1 MVVFTKNEVSP
12 PHLGFPE
19 LKVLGKQ
26 TVQVLQ
32 RFQVLG
38 LKQPLRFQGDTQS
51 SHSLYYFCF
60 VPRKSGHC
68 PTLNHMRLAL
78 GAA

>member
-1 MVVFTKNEVSP
+1 MAFTKNEVSP
-12 PHLGFPE
+12 PHLGLAE

-26 TVQVLQ
+26 TVQVFQ

-38 LKQPLRFQGDTQS
+38 LWQPLRFQGGTQS
-51 SHSLYYFCF
+51 FHSLYYFCF

-68 PTLNHMRLAL
+68 PTLNHTRLAL